1 MTSIEL
7 PRNVNQ
13 VQNLDNLSFYRLFP
27 PHLVRIGV
35 LFAFFFVALIP
46 WKVNSGLLLAA
57 NADRSGSEAPA
68 DLHSGCKIIYA
79 GFVGAMET
87 SSHKH
92 SGVVQIR
99 DTLRGADFTDVC
111 ANSFIPV
118 SWTSGRDWILTH
130 FPSHP
135 GPLTP
140 AELENSPKVIMVGHS
155 TGGWAMLSVAR
166 ELRDKH
172 IPVELTVQ
180 IDSVGFTD
188 YTIPDNVKTSAIFYA
203 WDALF
208 FVNTKHVRLQDP
220 DHTKLIAKVVVKDA
234 SHLSITRDPRIRE
247 LVMDAVSNLRTE
259 NAQLSRPVIATA
271 PTASN

>member
-1 MTSIEL
+1 
-7 PRNVNQ
+7 
-13 VQNLDNLSFYRLFP
+13 VQNSGNLSFCGFFRAIHLRSDALFS
-27 PHLVRIGV
+27 VFV
-35 LFAFFFVALIP
+35 VALFLLNF
-46 WKVNSGLLLAA
+46 NSGQVLAA
-57 NADRSGSEAPA
+57 NGDRNASAEAADA
-68 DLHSGCKIIYA
+68 HSGCKIIYV

-87 SSHKH
+87 SNHKH

-99 DTLRGADFTDVC
+99 DTLRGPDFVDVC

-118 SWTSGRDWILTH
+118 SWNSARDWILTH
-130 FPSHP
+130 FPNHP
-135 GPLTP
+135 GPLTS
-140 AELENSPKVIMVGHS
+140 AELENAPKVIMVGHS

-208 FVNTKHVRLQDP
+208 FMNTKHVRLQDP
-220 DHTKLIAKVVVKDA
+220 EHTKLLAKIVVKDA
-234 SHLSITRDPRIRE
+234 SHLSITRDPRIRV
-247 LVMDAVSNLRTE
+247 LVLEAVNNLR
-259 NAQLSRPVIATA
+259 NAQ
-271 PTASN
+271 ASLINTEQPRISN

>member
-1 MTSIEL
+1 MTSVEL

-13 VQNLDNLSFYRLFP
+13 VKNLHNLVFYRLFP
-27 PHLVRIGV
+27 PNLVRTGV
-35 LFAFFFVALIP
+35 LFSCFLVALIP
-46 WKVNSGLLLAA
+46 LNVNSGLLLAA
-57 NADRSGSEAPA
+57 NANRAGSEAPA
-68 DLHSGCKIIYA
+68 DLHSGCKIVYA

-87 SSHKH
+87 SNHKH

-118 SWTSGRDWILTH
+118 SWASGRDWILTH

-135 GPLTP
+135 GPLTST
-140 AELENSPKVIMVGHS
+140 ELEDSPKVIMVGHS

-188 YTIPDNVKTSAIFYA
+188 YTIPDNVKTGAIFYA

-208 FVNTKHVRLQDP
+208 FMNTKHVRLQDP
-220 DHTKLIAKVVVKDA
+220 DHTKLIANVVVKDA
-234 SHLSITRDPRIRE
+234 SHLSITRDPRIRG

-259 NAQLSRPVIATA
+259 KAQLSKPVIAA
-271 PTASN
+271 EPTASN

>member
-1 MTSIEL
+1 VCNKYFRGRCLQRS
-7 PRNVNQ
+7 V
-13 VQNLDNLSFYRLFP
+13 FP
-27 PHLVRIGV
+27 FI
-35 LFAFFFVALIP
+35 
-46 WKVNSGLLLAA
+46 LLAA
-57 NADRSGSEAPA
+57 FFLLSFGSQGLSAGKFGLTDSKDSA

-87 SSHKH
+87 SNHKA

-99 DTLRGADFTDVC
+99 DTLRGSNYADVC
-111 ANSFIPV
+111 ANSFIPI
-118 SWTSGRDWILTH
+118 SWSSGRNWILTH
-130 FPSHP
+130 FPNHP
-135 GPLTP
+135 GPLT
-140 AELENSPKVIMVGHS
+140 AEELGIAPRVIMVGHS

-180 IDSVGFTD
+180 IDSVGFAD
-188 YTIPDNVKTSAIFYA
+188 YTIPNNVRTGAIFYA

-208 FVNTKHVRLQDP
+208 FMNTKHVRMEDP

-247 LVMDAVSNLRTE
+247 LVMDAVRKLRSE
-259 NAQLSRPVIATA
+259 QAGVIK
-271 PTASN
+271 PTVAETSSISD